1 MSSTLAHTDVM
12 LEHSY
17 VEVNLWKGLCGVDLV
32 YEGG

>member
-1 MSSTLAHTDVM
+1 MSSTLVHTDVM
-12 LEHSY
+12 PEHSY